1 MRVFTVFLDQV
12 RAHPSFLAF
21 VDANRHFMV
30 VRGVH
35 LRVIHYLWLSDNVI
49 LHAHV
54 VEVDLN
60 GALVSLLASATA
72 FTTIQGPR
80 RSISAFLKV
89 LAP

>member
-1 MRVFTVFLDQV
+1 
-12 RAHPSFLAF
+12 
-21 VDANRHFMV
+21 
-30 VRGVH
+30 
-35 LRVIHYLWLSDNVI
+35 VI